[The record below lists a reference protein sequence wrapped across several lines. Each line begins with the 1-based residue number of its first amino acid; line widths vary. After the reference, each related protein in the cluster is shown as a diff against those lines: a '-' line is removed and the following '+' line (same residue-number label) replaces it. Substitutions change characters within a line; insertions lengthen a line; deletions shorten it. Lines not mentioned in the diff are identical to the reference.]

1 MPPALNPEDEFLK
14 PRYEMNSETFRIKYL
29 SLADTLYRVAFY
41 ILEQECEAKDAV
53 QDLYLKLWQKK
64 DDLDGVSAPK
74 AYCITLLKNL
84 CIDRI
89 RRSSRVDYG
98 AELLQIDDEGRD
110 ETRMHDRERLES
122 VVKGMEELPEKQRE
136 VLLMRTV
143 EDLDYEEISRRTGMN
158 QIMLRV
164 LISKARKSLRQYEKN

>member
-1 MPPALNPEDEFLK
+1 
-14 PRYEMNSETFRIKYL
+14 MNSETFRIKYL

-53 QDLYLKLWQKK
+53 QELYLKLWQKK
-64 DDLDGVSAPK
+64 DALDGVSAPK
-74 AYCITLLKNL
+74 AYSITLLKNL

-89 RRSSRVDYG
+89 RQSRKVICG
-98 AELLQIDDEGRD
+98 AELPQADDDGR
-110 ETRMHDRERLES
+110 EEKRMHDRERLEG
-122 VVKGMEELPEKQRE
+122 VAELIEGLPEKQRE

-143 EDLDYEEISRRTGMN
+143 EELDYDEISRRTGMN

-164 LISKARKSLRQYEKN
+164 LISKARKSLRQNEKN

>member
-1 MPPALNPEDEFLK
+1 
-14 PRYEMNSETFRIKYL
+14 MNSETFRIKYL

-64 DDLDGVSAPK
+64 DELDGVSAPK

-89 RRSSRVDYG
+89 RQSSRMNYG
-98 AELLQIDDEGRD
+98 AELPQIDDEGRD
-110 ETRMHDRERLES
+110 ETRMHDRERLVS

-143 EDLDYEEISRRTGMN
+143 EELDYEEISRRTGMN